1 LGKPNYS
8 KKSTA
13 DECHVATQFTEAKA
27 AMGLALIKE
36 AILDYL
42 HNHPN
47 GLRNAEIAR
56 DLTLESDH
64 EGKQKDYLTYSILGI
79 LLKERRVRKIRTG
92 SRTLYSLTA

>member
-1 LGKPNYS
+1 MNVTSQPNS
-8 KKSTA
+8 P
-13 DECHVATQFTEAKA
+13 EAKA

-56 DLTLESDH
+56 NLTLESDH

-92 SRTLYSLTA
+92 SRALYSLTA